1 MELDLIIMRNLAI
14 RIAQLEGE
22 RDQARGALEQT
33 QGMLKEARDKLAE
46 IAQAAPEAGNPS
58 S

>member
-22 RDQARGALEQT
+22 RDQMQGKLEQT

-46 IAQAAPEAGNPS
+46 IAQANPEAGNPS

>member
-1 MELDLIIMRNLAI
+1 MELDLIIMRSLAV

-22 RDQARGALEQT
+22 LGQMQGRLEQT

-46 IAQAAPEAGNPS
+46 IEQADPEAGNPS